1 MVHGEDSVTISFAE
15 CLKVEHGIQAY
26 APYSGT
32 EFDLANGKF
41 LFEASPIPVAKKSKK
56 TVSDVFARLVA
67 AGQRLLSVIYKN
79 EGMANKDLAKFADQ
93 VISLCDKYDK

>member
-1 MVHGEDSVTISFAE
+1 M
-15 CLKVEHGIQAY
+15 
-26 APYSGT
+26 
-32 EFDLANGKF
+32 
-41 LFEASPIPVAKKSKK
+41 
-56 TVSDVFARLVA
+56 FARLVA